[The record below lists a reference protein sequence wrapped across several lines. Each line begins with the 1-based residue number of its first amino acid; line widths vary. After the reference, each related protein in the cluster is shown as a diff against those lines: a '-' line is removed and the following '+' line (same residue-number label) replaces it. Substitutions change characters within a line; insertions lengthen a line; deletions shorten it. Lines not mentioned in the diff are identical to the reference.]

1 MKIKNP
7 EKKQYQAY
15 AVVYKDNNFVRIYEN
30 IGPAKSYISSQPR
43 YNMKPDEQKKVMKKY
58 KIVGLVAA
66 ETVISGEDHF
76 NEKRVKELKKEIKSL
91 KSWANSTSDISKK
104 IELDKKIDQ
113 YEKELYDILS
123 KNIKTN
129 QAQQQGSAAPQ
140 VQN

>member
-58 KIVGLVAA
+58 KIIGLVAA
-66 ETVISGEDHF
+66 GTIISGEEHF
-76 NEKRVKELKKEIKSL
+76 NDRRAKELKKEIRSL
-91 KSWANSTSDISKK
+91 KRWASSASDIAKK
-104 IELDKKIDQ
+104 IELDKRIDK
-113 YEKELYDILS
+113 YEEELYDILS
-123 KNIKTN
+123 KNIKAN